1 MTRIAKN
8 TTRGKEIPVTDDR
21 RETKRRLRWEEREV
35 DAAAYAAAAIGGR
48 AGDEDVDP
56 AERPLQEAGEG
67 VAEGFEL
74 ADEDLVE
81 AAETGVVW
89 VDPVRA
95 GFPAESEGGS
105 GSTYGEADHELSSE
119 LPDDDR

>member
-1 MTRIAKN
+1 MT
-8 TTRGKEIPVTDDR
+8 GDR
-21 RETKRRLRWEEREV
+21 SETQRRLRWEQKQV
-35 DAAAYAAAAIGGR
+35 DAAARAAGAIGGW

-56 AERPLQEAGEG
+56 ALRPLQEAGEG

-74 ADEDLVE
+74 AEQDLVE
-81 AAETGVVW
+81 AAETGLTW

-95 GFPAESEGGS
+95 AFPVESGAAP

-119 LPDDDR
+119 LPDEDR

>member
-1 MTRIAKN
+1 M
-8 TTRGKEIPVTDDR
+8 TDDR
-21 RETKRRLRWEEREV
+21 SEPRRRLPWEEKEV
-35 DAAAYAAAAIGGR
+35 DAAAYAAGAIGGR

-56 AERPLQEAGEG
+56 VERPLQEAGEG

-74 ADEDLVE
+74 AEEDLIE
-81 AAETGVVW
+81 AAETGVRW

-95 GFPAESEGGS
+95 AFPPEPEGGS
-105 GSTYGEADHELSSE
+105 GPTYGEPDHEFSSE